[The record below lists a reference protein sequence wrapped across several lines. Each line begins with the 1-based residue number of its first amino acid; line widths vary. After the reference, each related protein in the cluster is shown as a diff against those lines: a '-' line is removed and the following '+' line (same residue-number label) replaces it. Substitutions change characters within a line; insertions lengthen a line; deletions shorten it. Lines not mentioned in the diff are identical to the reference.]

1 MRKNVWANFP
11 ARKNIENRCVAY
23 ISLSS
28 TFNLVVTGRMKR
40 DFMALFLSYFGGN
53 GVTSS
58 LSVLGVVMWSR

>member
-1 MRKNVWANFP
+1 MSGRIFMPGKISKICF
-11 ARKNIENRCVAY
+11 AY

-40 DFMALFLSYFGGN
+40 DFMALFLPYFGEN

-58 LSVLGVVMWSR
+58 